1 MHVVEFRNPL
11 ILKNATIRP
20 RSSEQLDDILWRHI
34 YNLLVRNT
42 GQMWFTCKNTRTD
55 HRIVTPDLPH
65 IIQKIMTCVSDLHI
79 SGLHLIIVSSR
90 LSTMSEII
98 SRKQNSL
105 SDRRPVLLA
114 NTHTTSGVNIQY
126 LLIQLCLPINEWPFE
141 TSIFSECRVLG

>member
-1 MHVVEFRNPL
+1 
-11 ILKNATIRP
+11 
-20 RSSEQLDDILWRHI
+20 
-34 YNLLVRNT
+34 
-42 GQMWFTCKNTRTD
+42 MWFTCKNTCTD
-55 HRIVTPDLPH
+55 HRIVTPDLPP

-114 NTHTTSGVNIQY
+114 NTHTTAGVNIQYLLIQLCLQY